1 MNHQIKAV
9 SFERVCATLLWS
21 TSGETHGPT
30 RIRDHVTFPYL
41 DREKLLEECLQIV
54 REHFRRL
61 RYNPLYR
68 LPHSKAIVSQP
79 NSERFDIYF
88 PGSRRWLSPA
98 ATPNAFT
105 LAMLYHYRGVRHT
118 RGAVEP
124 TTCNPVFRAAAGCR
138 ELRSHTGL
146 LSRTSRRATV
156 PCLRESGRAP
166 LSKGVIVR
174 GGYGEFR
181 IRMNLNGIR
190 LLGAGD
196 AATGTH
202 DSLSSASLLLQC

>member
-1 MNHQIKAV
+1 VNHQIKAV

-105 LAMLYHYRGVRHT
+105 LAMLYHYRGVSIRV
-118 RGAVEP
+118 A
-124 TTCNPVFRAAAGCR
+124 
-138 ELRSHTGL
+138 LWSQL
-146 LSRTSRRATV
+146 LATQFF
-156 PCLRESGRAP
+156 E
-166 LSKGVIVR
+166 
-174 GGYGEFR
+174 
-181 IRMNLNGIR
+181 
-190 LLGAGD
+190 
-196 AATGTH
+196 
-202 DSLSSASLLLQC
+202 LLLDVESSGVTLVCCHEHHAVLQFHACERVEGHRSRKE